1 MVGLSS
7 SCMGAM
13 SQQGGRLSVA
23 SRRGQSWAPC
33 SPHLRQRHVESV
45 WGPRTG
51 PLCRRHKIFAEGK
64 DPAELFGRVNRGLGE
79 LSRWFRCNR
88 LTLNLKKTEYVYF
101 GGPGG
106 HREAPGHLEVG
117 GEQIRRVEGARFLG
131 VWVDEVLGWT
141 GQIEQVRTKV
151 GQLVGV
157 MGRASGVL
165 GRGSLLSLY
174 NGLLLPHLQYCL
186 MVWGDF
192 QGARNETLA
201 GSLLRYQKRAAGLVA
216 GKGGLYHADPLFAQY
231 GMLKIGDLYRQQ
243 LRVHAWR
250 FWNGQL
256 PENQA
261 AMLSRVRDVHGYGTR
276 SAGSGL
282 FVSTGDCEAVGYRVP
297 NEWASLSEA
306 QRGMGSLAGFKRGS
320 RRGFLEG
327 YGSSVCVDVGC
338 AVCGGVG

>member
-1 MVGLSS
+1 M
-7 SCMGAM
+7 
-13 SQQGGRLSVA
+13 
-23 SRRGQSWAPC
+23 
-33 SPHLRQRHVESV
+33 
-45 WGPRTG
+45 
-51 PLCRRHKIFAEGK
+51 
-64 DPAELFGRVNRGLGE
+64 
-79 LSRWFRCNR
+79 
-88 LTLNLKKTEYVYF
+88 
-101 GGPGG
+101 
-106 HREAPGHLEVG
+106 
-117 GEQIRRVEGARFLG
+117 
-131 VWVDEVLGWT
+131 LGWT
-141 GQIEQVRTKV
+141 GQIEQVSTKV
-151 GQLVGV
+151 GQLVGTL
-157 MGRASGVL
+157 GRASGVL
-165 GRGSLLSLY
+165 GRGSLLLLY

-216 GKGGLYHADPLFAQY
+216 GKGGLYHADPLFAQF

-276 SAGSGL
+276 SAGLGL

-327 YGSSVCVDVGC
+327 YGSSVCRDGAC